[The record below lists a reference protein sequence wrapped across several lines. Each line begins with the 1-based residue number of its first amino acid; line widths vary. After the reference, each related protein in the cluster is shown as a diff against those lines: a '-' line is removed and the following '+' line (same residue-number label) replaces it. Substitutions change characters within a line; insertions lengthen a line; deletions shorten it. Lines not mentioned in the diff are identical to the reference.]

1 MKARL
6 WKGAAAVIACAMAAT
21 VFTVSAQGPIPNLP
35 LSYSGQ
41 VFIEGQPTP
50 DGLQIFARILDYE
63 TALVE
68 VKDGRY
74 SGLVVAPTGTAYTN
88 KQIVFYATLGF
99 EELRAL
105 ETALYRPPDL
115 TEPDSLTP
123 VRNLH
128 FTRLPTPPPTP
139 TPTPTPTPIP
149 TATLIPT
156 PTMTPTPTAALPI
169 PGDSTVGTA
178 SLWVLVAGVVGLMV
192 GFAVLGLARSRTS

>member
-6 WKGAAAVIACAMAAT
+6 WKAIAAVIACAMAAA
-21 VFTVSAQGPIPNLP
+21 VFTVSAQEPIPNLP

-41 VFIEGQPTP
+41 VFIEGMPTP

-63 TALVE
+63 TARVE

-74 SGLVVAPTGTAYTN
+74 SGLVVAPPGTGYTN
-88 KQIVFYATLGF
+88 KAIEFYATLGF
-99 EELRAL
+99 EEVQAL
-105 ETALYRPPDL
+105 EIALYRPPDISK
-115 TEPDSLTP
+115 PGSLTP
-123 VRNLH
+123 ERYLH

-139 TPTPTPTPIP
+139 TPTPTPTV
-149 TATLIPT
+149 TPT
-156 PTMTPTPTAALPI
+156 PTITPTPTAALPI

-192 GFAVLGLARSRTS
+192 GFAILGLARTRTS